1 MRVSGAMDDDA
12 PVRFAGYAA
21 IFDKVDQGGDVISP
35 GAFAASLA
43 RRGGEGLP
51 LLWQHRA
58 DQPIG
63 RIALASED
71 GRGLRVIGAVEGASA
86 AARQA
91 AAMLRAGRIDG
102 LSFGYRV
109 VAAEG
114 EKPRRL
120 DALDLVEV
128 SLVAH
133 PMQPLARV
141 HAVA

>member
-1 MRVSGAMDDDA
+1 MSARQQ

-21 IFDKVDQGGDVISP
+21 IFERMDNGGDIITP
-35 GAFAASLA
+35 GAFAASLK
-43 RRGGEGLP
+43 RRGRDGLP

-63 RIALASED
+63 RIETVGED
-71 GRGLRVIGAVEGASA
+71 ERGLRVIGEIGGASE

-91 AAMLRAGRIDG
+91 AALLRDGRIDG

-109 VAAEG
+109 VTAEG
-114 EKPRRL
+114 EAPRRL

-128 SLVAH
+128 SLVTH

-141 HAVA
+141 HAVE